1 MSDRHAAMGELEWV
15 VTVAMGTDS
24 DEVKAFA
31 MLALARLAALSKG
44 GTPLRYASE
53 DEVKRSWSQM
63 CARVDYTRLKRQYP
77 QVHGK
82 RSFLD
87 VEPIS

>member
-15 VTVAMGTDS
+15 ISVAMGTES

-31 MLALARLAALSKG
+31 MLALKRLAALAQDA
-44 GTPLRYASE
+44 PLRYATE
-53 DEVKRSWSQM
+53 AQVEKTWSQM
-63 CARVDYTRLKRQYP
+63 CARVDYTRLKRGYP

-82 RSFLD
+82 RDFLD
-87 VEPIS
+87 EGVIT